1 MDSQKTRERAD
12 MNFDKKELQKLD
24 ARKAMAEYD
33 AEAIASRKKTER
45 LRALRLAR
53 DAAEAAEPSKPVKAA
68 KVAAESSI
76 PVRLAKKRST

>member
-1 MDSQKTRERAD
+1 L
-12 MNFDKKELQKLD
+12 NFDKKELQRLD

-33 AEAIASRKKTER
+33 AEAVAARKNTER

-53 DAAEAAEPSKPVKAA
+53 DAAEAAAVKPGKQVKAA
-68 KVAAESSI
+68 KAAELSI